1 MSSPGLALEN
11 GGAIAVMSSGDIGG
25 AADQFHYVYQ
35 ALHGDGEIVAQVL
48 GRTGLDSWSQAGVMI
63 REALT
68 PTASEVFVGATGGNG
83 WVVHR
88 RDASTAGTTETING
102 PAGGAPGWVRLV
114 REGDR
119 LTAFQ
124 SPDGVNWT
132 LVSGATSPMPWTV
145 YVGLAVSSHHAT
157 LATGLFTDV
166 TVREITGGG
175 TTPTTPTISIVSPVD
190 GATLPASQPV
200 TVTATA
206 NDPNGLVQSV
216 MFLVNGTQVGTDTT
230 APYSVTLNSLAPGTY
245 RLSAV
250 AIDAS
255 GSSANAALVTVT
267 VSALSSSTQPS
278 NLAITSPLAGATFSA
293 PATITIAAS
302 PSTDGT
308 ISRMDFYGDG
318 TLIGSRTTSPYSL
331 TWNNVGAGIHLLSAV
346 AILSS
351 GTSVSSQAVP
361 VSVGEA
367 GPAPSTLVYS
377 PSVNDATAVDYY
389 TVEIYL
395 SGGAMPVASKYLGK
409 PSIANNEIRVD
420 VSDVVNALA
429 AGTYVV
435 VVSAN
440 GQGGSTSSQPSP
452 AFVK

>member
-1 MSSPGLALEN
+1 
-11 GGAIAVMSSGDIGG
+11 V
-25 AADQFHYVYQ
+25 
-35 ALHGDGEIVAQVL
+35 
-48 GRTGLDSWSQAGVMI
+48 
-63 REALT
+63 
-68 PTASEVFVGATGGNG
+68 
-83 WVVHR
+83 
-88 RDASTAGTTETING
+88 STAGATETAYG

-119 LTAFQ
+119 VSAFQ
-124 SPDGVNWT
+124 SADGVNWT
-132 LVSGATSPMPWTV
+132 LVSASTSPLPWTA
-145 YVGLAVSSHHAT
+145 YVGLAVSSHRET
-157 LATGLFTDV
+157 LATGLFTAV
-166 TVREITGGG
+166 TVREFAGGG
-175 TTPTTPTISIVSPVD
+175 TTPTTPTISIVSPGD
-190 GATLPASQPV
+190 GATLPANQPV
-200 TVTATA
+200 TITAAA